1 MLTTGLAAVSTAI
14 LAMNRQL
21 QVREV
26 LQTIVRS
33 ARELLDAEYAALGV
47 PDDRGGFAQFVVDG
61 VSDEQW
67 KAIGPLPRQHGILAA
82 MLEEAT
88 PQRLADVRR
97 DPRFGGWPQA
107 HPELTDFLG
116 MPVVEGE
123 EVLGALFLSN
133 KRRPGPDDER
143 GSEPERA
150 RRPGP
155 DDRSSFTEED
165 EALLGLLAEHAAIA
179 LSNAR
184 LHERGRELTIA
195 AERTRIAHELHDA
208 VAQKLFSLRLTSQ
221 AAAALVHRD
230 PERARAELQ
239 EVAVL
244 AADAADELRAAVVEL
259 RPAALEDDGLVAALR
274 AHVQVLHRAHAATV
288 TFTAHGVRVLPSPQ
302 EEAVLRVAQEALHNA
317 LRHADADRVEVALD
331 RTSAGR
337 ARLAVTD
344 NGRGFDPGEV
354 RRAGRHLGLVSMTD
368 RAAGVGGT
376 LTVSSAPGEGTSVE
390 LEVPG
395 G

>member
-67 KAIGPLPRQHGILAA
+67 RAIGPLPRQHGILAA
-82 MLEEAT
+82 MLQEAT

-116 MPVVEGE
+116 MPVVDGE

-133 KRRPGPDDER
+133 KRRPGADDER
-143 GSEPERA
+143 AVAPEDVSA
-150 RRPGP
+150 
-155 DDRSSFTEED
+155 FTEED

-230 PERARAELQ
+230 PERARAELH
-239 EVAVL
+239 EVAAL
-244 AADAADELRAAVVEL
+244 AAEAADELRAAVVEL

-331 RTSAGR
+331 RTAAGG

-344 NGRGFDPGEV
+344 NGCGFDPGEV
-354 RRAGRHLGLVSMTD
+354 RRAGRHLGLVSMND

-376 LTVSSAPGEGTSVE
+376 LTVSSAPGRGTSIE
-390 LEVPG
+390 LEMPG